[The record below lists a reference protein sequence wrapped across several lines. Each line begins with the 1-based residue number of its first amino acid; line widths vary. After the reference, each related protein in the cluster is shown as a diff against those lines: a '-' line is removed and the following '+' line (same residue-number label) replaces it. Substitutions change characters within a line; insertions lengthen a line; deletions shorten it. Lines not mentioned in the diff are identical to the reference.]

1 MAYVSRIGLFN
12 VLRTVF
18 LTSCKRFKIVVNGHI
33 FCKTSERAQHNVP
46 FWTSLIWK
54 PCLSHRC
61 CFSLYIMCCVYLS
74 WDWYNGHTK
83 SSAPLSNLVQ
93 NCILRP
99 SRIGT
104 KTVQEFF
111 LVSYIIPRIINTKY
125 IIIELRNQSDQNTC
139 FFYRHYNKMFN

>member
-93 NCILRP
+93 NCILVCQTVCNTNIKMNNRIKP
-99 SRIGT
+99 SCFSVAMRSS
-104 KTVQEFF
+104 QSDCN
-111 LVSYIIPRIINTKY
+111 LSSYIY
-125 IIIELRNQSDQNTC
+125 I
-139 FFYRHYNKMFN
+139 M